1 MNNNLKKYRNSLGMK
16 SKEIAVY
23 LNMSESA
30 YCYLENG
37 ITKLDID
44 RAEKL
49 SQLYNIKIDE
59 LVKPKIQI
67 IDIEEKFYI
76 TKIVE
81 IKKELSY
88 IKDLLKQINN
98 KINI

>member
-1 MNNNLKKYRNSLGMK
+1 MNKNLKKYRNSLGMK
-16 SKEIAVY
+16 SKEIAEY

-30 YCYLENG
+30 YSYLENG

-49 SQLYNIKIDE
+49 SQLYKIKIDD
-59 LVKPKIQI
+59 LVKPKIKI
-67 IDIEEKFYI
+67 IDIIENFYTTEI
-76 TKIVE
+76 EE
-81 IKKELSY
+81 IKNELGY
-88 IKDLLKQINN
+88 IKDLLNQINN